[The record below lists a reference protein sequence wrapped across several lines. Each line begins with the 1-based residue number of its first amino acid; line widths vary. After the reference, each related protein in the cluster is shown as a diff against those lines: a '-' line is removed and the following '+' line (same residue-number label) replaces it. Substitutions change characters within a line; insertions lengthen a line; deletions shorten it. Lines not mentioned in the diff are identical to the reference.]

1 MQHIVVFGSINMDL
15 VVRSAHIPVPGETIL
30 GSDFVAVPGG
40 KGANQAVAAAK
51 LGTPTRLVGAVGD
64 DAFAAPLQQSLQ
76 TYGVDTKH
84 VMSTNGASGVALI
97 TVADNGENSI
107 VVASGANMQLD
118 HTCLDAVA
126 EALDGADTLLLQLEI
141 PLELVIAAA
150 QMARRRGV
158 RVILDP
164 APARSL
170 PGELLN
176 NVDIVT
182 PNESETA
189 ILTGIFPNDEASCQ
203 AAYQSLRAQGASA
216 VIIKRGAHG
225 AWWSNGQSHVHVPAF
240 SVPAIDTVAAGDCYN
255 GALAVALRER
265 MPLATAMRFAAASA
279 ALSVTRR
286 GAQQSMPTRPEVE
299 RLLAEIN
306 H

>member
-15 VVRSAHIPVPGETIL
+15 VVRAAHIPIPGETIL
-30 GSDFVAVPGG
+30 GSDFVTVPGG

-51 LGTPTRLVGAVGD
+51 LGAPTRLVGAVGN

-76 TYGVDTKH
+76 EYGVDTTH
-84 VMSTNGASGVALI
+84 VLSLVGASGVALI

-107 VVASGANMQLD
+107 VVASGANMHLG
-118 HTCLDAVA
+118 HASLDAVA
-126 EALDGADTLLLQLEI
+126 EALTGADTLLLQLEI

-164 APARSL
+164 APARAL
-170 PGELLN
+170 PSELLRS
-176 NVDIVT
+176 VDLVT

-189 ILTGIFPNDEASCQ
+189 ILTGVFPDDEASCQ
-203 AAYQSLRAQGASA
+203 AAYEVLRGQGAGA

-225 AWWSNGQSHVHVPAF
+225 AWWSNGQDQLQVPAF
-240 SVPAIDTVAAGDCYN
+240 SVPTVDTVAAGDCYN
-255 GALAVALRER
+255 GALAVALREQ
-265 MPLATAMRFAAASA
+265 MPLAHAMRFAAASA
-279 ALSVTRR
+279 AVSVTRR
-286 GAQQSMPTRPEVE
+286 GAQQSMPNRADVT
-299 RLLAEIN
+299 RLLE
-306 H
+306 